1 MNCSRA
7 VTIAAAVQLAVVLDS
22 EVFGSLALVA
32 VGLVVLVVASD
43 RVVVSAVRISLK
55 LGVSTVLIGALIVG
69 LGTSIPE
76 LLVSTI
82 AAAQDSLDVAAANV
96 VGSNA
101 ANVTLV
107 LGAAAV
113 FAPVAAAG
121 HILKRES
128 PLMLVAVGALALVI
142 IDDRISRTE
151 AVGLLLGLIVAL
163 GLLIVWS
170 KGNPP
175 EIDEDD
181 DAVDSRLAV
190 EFLYGLVGIAATVA
204 GARILLDGALDIG
217 ERLDWPATFLG
228 LLLGVGTSL
237 PELATALAA
246 ARRKES
252 DLVIGNV
259 IGSNIFNSLAVAGAA
274 GLVGPGLLAD
284 FDGVAI
290 WGMLAAVILA
300 AAAMVTGRKISR
312 FEGILLLLVF
322 VGLVAGSL

>member
-1 MNCSRA
+1 M
-7 VTIAAAVQLAVVLDS
+7 
-22 EVFGSLALVA
+22 FGSLALVA

-76 LLVSTI
+76 LLVSSI

-107 LGAAAV
+107 LGSAAV
-113 FAPVAAAG
+113 LAPVAAAG
-121 HILKRES
+121 HILRREM
-128 PLMLVAVGALALVI
+128 PLMLLAVAALAVVI
-142 IDDRISRTE
+142 IDDRVTRTE
-151 AVGLLLGLIVAL
+151 AIGLLIGLVIAL

-170 KGNPP
+170 RGNPP
-175 EIDEDD
+175 DVDEDGE
-181 DAVDSRLAV
+181 AVDSKLAL
-190 EFLYGLVGIAATVA
+190 EFLYGLIGIAATVA
-204 GARILLDGALDIG
+204 GAKILLDGALDIG
-217 ERLDWPATFLG
+217 ARLEWPATFLG

-252 DLVIGNV
+252 DLVLGNV
-259 IGSNIFNSLAVAGAA
+259 IGSNIFNSLAVAGTA

-290 WGMLAAVILA
+290 WGMLAAVVLA
-300 AAAMVTGRKISR
+300 GAALVTGRKISR
-312 FEGILLLLVF
+312 LEGFLLLVVF
-322 VGLVAGSL
+322 AGLAVGTL